1 MNLGIWLAAG
11 VVVGAVIMAF
21 TGEGWWLGIGA
32 GVGAVMGT
40 NTIKSNSDED

>member
-1 MNLGIWLAAG
+1 MSLGIWLAAG
-11 VVVGAVIMAF
+11 VVGALVMAF

-40 NTIKSNSDED
+40 NTIKSSSDED